1 MQEAGHTYRPKTNRK
16 AERFIQTSL
25 GEWAYARAYNTSN
38 ERAAEL
44 PTPVIS
50 NTNQQ
55 TRSNREQSVE
65 PPHLSSWCRF
75 QFHHQAFVRKQLHG
89 TFDCVQWTIETRR
102 HQDLS
107 SAMPMPAAGL
117 A

>member
-44 PTPVIS
+44 PTPVTIGTRVGIKYQTLIS
-50 NTNQQ
+50 RLGLTGNNLLSLHTYPRGAAFSC
-55 TRSNREQSVE
+55 TTKPSFASSCTGPSIACSGRSRRVDI
-65 PPHLSSWCRF
+65 
-75 QFHHQAFVRKQLHG
+75 K
-89 TFDCVQWTIETRR
+89 TF
-102 HQDLS
+102 
-107 SAMPMPAAGL
+107 
-117 A
+117 